1 MVHGM
6 DAKPPRRADAR
17 DRLLDAALTI
27 LRTRGYAATTV
38 DEICAAAG
46 VTKGAF
52 FHHFRS
58 KEDLGIAAA
67 AHFSAWLEALFARSG
82 WREHADPIARV
93 LAYIDFRIAIFRGAI
108 PHFTCLLGM
117 MVQETYA
124 TNPAIRAACEAGIHI
139 HAAPLQA
146 EIAAAMQASG
156 LTGFAAETL
165 ATHIIAVIQGAFVLA
180 KADDG
185 PDRAVESLRHLRR
198 YVEMLFAAPPAR
210 EGTAP

>member
-1 MVHGM
+1 METR
-6 DAKPPRRADAR
+6 PPRRADAR
-17 DRLLDAALTI
+17 DRLLEAALTI

-58 KEDLGIAAA
+58 KEDLGVAAA
-67 AHFSAWLEALFARSG
+67 AHFSEWLEALFTRSG
-82 WREHADPIARV
+82 WREHADPVARV

-146 EIAAAMQASG
+146 EIEAAMQARG
-156 LTGFAAETL
+156 LAGFTAEGL
-165 ATHIIAVIQGAFVLA
+165 AIHILAVVQGAFVLA

-185 PDRAVESLRHLRR
+185 PDRAAESLRHLRR
-198 YVEMLFAAPPAR
+198 YVELLFAASQER
-210 EGTAP
+210 EGSAA